1 MDRGH
6 HTMSGISRKSF
17 CAGSEDAREEPRCRL
32 VSLTRSNPN
41 MPGAYPA
48 ISPMALTTGTLP
60 STLQLTY
67 QGLDALRTDPGA
79 GQGVNASKGYVTSKL
94 VAEALG
100 LLSQDKAF
108 VVL

>member
-1 MDRGH
+1 
-6 HTMSGISRKSF
+6 
-17 CAGSEDAREEPRCRL
+17 
-32 VSLTRSNPN
+32 
-41 MPGAYPA
+41 
-48 ISPMALTTGTLP
+48 MALTTGTLP

-108 VVL
+108 VAL